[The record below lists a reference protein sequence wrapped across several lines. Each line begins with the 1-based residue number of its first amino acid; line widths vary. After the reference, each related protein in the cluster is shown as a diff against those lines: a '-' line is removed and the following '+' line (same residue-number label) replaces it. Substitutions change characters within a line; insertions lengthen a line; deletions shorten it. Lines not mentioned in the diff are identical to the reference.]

1 LYPTFRS
8 VPPDI
13 AGMSPEYRSVL
24 LLAGLAVVGQ
34 AARCALLD
42 PGDAPGAITVLG
54 GTDSAS
60 PLAHRDSA
68 RRAAEPLG
76 EGELIDLDRATAPDI
91 ARLPGIGPDL
101 ARRIVEDRKVHG
113 SFGSLA
119 ALDALPGVGPGLLR
133 RLEGHV
139 FFSGPARPASGLQP
153 AARGFKIGLNSAT
166 ANDLATL
173 PGIGPARAAAIVAY
187 RESHGPFA
195 SIEGLTAVPGIGPAT
210 LDKLRPSLEIR

>member
-1 LYPTFRS
+1 
-8 VPPDI
+8 
-13 AGMSPEYRSVL
+13 MSPEYRSVL

-42 PGDAPGAITVLG
+42 PGEAPGAITVLG
-54 GTDSAS
+54 GGDSTS
-60 PLAHRDSA
+60 PLAHRDSSRLA
-68 RRAAEPLG
+68 GQPLR
-76 EGELIDLDRATAPDI
+76 EGELIDIDRAAASEI

-139 FFSGPARPASGLQP
+139 FFSGPPRPASGLQP
-153 AARGFKIGLNSAT
+153 TARGFKIGLNSAT
-166 ANDLATL
+166 ANDLSTL
-173 PGIGPARAAAIVAY
+173 PGIGPARATAIVAY

-195 SIEGLTAVPGIGPAT
+195 SIEALTSVPGIGPAT
-210 LDKLRPSLEIR
+210 VDKLRPSLEIR